1 MKLSSNSLTIKES
14 PVQRVVYLARDSFQP
29 HSTAGVVSAKRVIL
43 FVRLY
48 SAFQASLLSSLSNLK
63 FHS

>member
-1 MKLSSNSLTIKES
+1 VKLSSNSLTIKES

-48 SAFQASLLSSLSNLK
+48 SAFQAS
-63 FHS
+63 